1 MGMEF
6 SKDKDYLRY
15 EKNARNLFLHV
26 VQEMQKFIERH
37 GSRSIWNRL
46 QYIEGNLNAVAG
58 VPPSVSKT
66 LEEAIASTKQ
76 MFGTHIHQVA
86 GRDYPVIDDEAFDDA
101 VRMVLLI
108 LEEMEK

>member
-1 MGMEF
+1 MEF

-26 VQEMQKFIERH
+26 VQEMWRVRDRH
-37 GSRSIWNRL
+37 GPGYFWNRL
-46 QYIEGNLNAVAG
+46 RYIEGHLNAVAG
-58 VPPSVSKT
+58 VPPSVCRT
-66 LEEAIASTKQ
+66 LEEAIVSTKR
-76 MFGTHIHQVA
+76 MFGTHTRLIDGQSLQ
-86 GRDYPVIDDEAFDDA
+86 VIDDEAFDDA